1 MTYGGEN
8 DLDRKVIIAPADGP
22 SSEYAIIKDGELRV
36 DFDRLND
43 EAIPIVTRYD
53 MTIRNI
59 SNENQIYT
67 AVTPL
72 ATHDDS

>member
-8 DLDRKVIIAPADGP
+8 DLDRKVIIAPADSP
-22 SSEYAIIKDGELRV
+22 NSEYAIIKDGELRV

-59 SNENQIYT
+59 SNENRIYT